1 MLTLQATLNR
11 GRFALNV
18 DLTLPETGVTALLG
32 PSGSGK
38 STLAALVA
46 GLLTPETGLIQL
58 GETVFTRVGGDVTHP
73 INLAPQARG
82 LGFLFQNHRLFPHLS
97 VRDNVFFGPKRAGRR
112 PPVDPQRLIH
122 TLGIEHLLDVS
133 PQELSGGESQ
143 RVALGRALL
152 AAEKALILDE
162 PLSSLDEERR
172 DELLT
177 YFEKTL
183 ALTTLPV
190 LYITHRHDEA
200 ERLGNAIV
208 RLRAGQVVS
217 VTQKGADL

>member
-1 MLTLQATLNR
+1 M
-11 GRFALNV
+11 
-18 DLTLPETGVTALLG
+18 
-32 PSGSGK
+32 
-38 STLAALVA
+38 
-46 GLLTPETGLIQL
+46 
-58 GETVFTRVGGDVTHP
+58 
-73 INLAPQARG
+73 
-82 LGFLFQNHRLFPHLS
+82 
-97 VRDNVFFGPKRAGRR
+97 
-112 PPVDPQRLIH
+112 DPQRLIE

-162 PLSSLDEERR
+162 PLSSLDEDRR
-172 DELLT
+172 NELLT

-208 RLRAGQVVS
+208 RLKEGRVVS
-217 VTQKGADL
+217 VTTKAMLDPHEPTH